1 MKSPMQPRLKGF
13 TLIELLVVIAIIAL
27 LIGIL
32 LPALGEARRAA
43 RLAICLSNQNQM
55 ATATHSYSADFED
68 RVRSFTWHLNKWDRN
83 TWPDLRPTNGDTFTF
98 DVDAAAMQ
106 AIDIIRRRTARDTT
120 FPKIGNP
127 GWIPH
132 ILYTHL
138 VLNDYLAQRL
148 PEKMVVCPED
158 SFRLKWQTD
167 PVNYYDQDFWRPHQP
182 PAKAFPQNKRW
193 PYSSSYVPGIATF
206 DRAHS
211 INIRG
216 TNGGFNNKRTRNAP
230 DPVGNHNTF
239 WVNSDNGM
247 LGGVKIADVQFP
259 ANKVDFY
266 DTHQRHFGKKAL
278 YFPEPEAKTVLSFF
292 DSSVSVRAT
301 QDANPGWNP
310 TNPTIKEYF
319 VNYTPDTYEPPN
331 KNGETI
337 KTFRQVWNYTRGGL
351 QGADFDGEPLNTG
364 QPK

>member
-1 MKSPMQPRLKGF
+1 MKSRMQPQSKGF

-83 TWPDLRPTNGDTFTF
+83 TWSDLRPSNGESFTF
-98 DVDAAAMQ
+98 DVDGAAMQ

-148 PEKMVVCPED
+148 PERMVVCPED
-158 SFRLKWQTD
+158 SYRLKWQTD
-167 PVNYYDQDFWRPHQP
+167 PVNYFDQDFWRPHQP

-211 INIRG
+211 INIRVG
-216 TNGGFNNKRTRNAP
+216 NPKRTHNAT
-230 DPVGNHNTF
+230 NHATF
-239 WVNSDNGM
+239 WVNADNGM

-266 DTHQRHFGKKAL
+266 DTHQRHFGKQAL
-278 YFPEPEAKTVLSFF
+278 YFPEPEAKTVISFF
-292 DSSVSVRAT
+292 DSSVSVRTT
-301 QDANPGWNP
+301 QDANLGWNP
-310 TNPTIKEYF
+310 TLPSAAEYF
-319 VNYTPDTYEPPN
+319 VAYQPDTYEYPN
-331 KNGETI
+331 KGGEAS
-337 KTFRQVWNYTRGGL
+337 KQLRQVWNYTRGGL
-351 QGADFDGEPLNTG
+351 QGADFDGDPLNTG
-364 QPK
+364 QPKK